1 MAQEDSHAVQ
11 YLLQIQITDT
21 EDKIA
26 NTHKKLEL
34 GRRDWESEMDRHS
47 AEVNCHQKK
56 IFDDAFSLFN
66 KEPLGITDK
75 MKALV
80 KELADFDGTPE
91 QIQEKKNDVYFELK
105 AHIQFI
111 RTRYNK
117 KS

>member
-1 MAQEDSHAVQ
+1 MRTRDIIKSGEAFLLQWNRRKETLEAFMAQEDSHAVQ

-80 KELADFDGTPE
+80 K
-91 QIQEKKNDVYFELK
+91 
-105 AHIQFI
+105 
-111 RTRYNK
+111 RTRRL
-117 KS
+117 